1 MNHGNSMLPFKSPL
15 IFYAGI
21 VNSVF
26 NYFPFSTKML
36 LFYFRKLVLTG
47 YTILPYFG
55 KIQMSCIT

>member
-36 LFYFRKLVLTG
+36 LFYFRKLILTG
-47 YTILPYFG
+47 YTILPYFW
-55 KIQMSCIT
+55 